1 MVNWVSPVALVCRP
15 LAAMSPVIG
24 LAVIVLI
31 GASLGL
37 ADDTAAPAKSDAG
50 APAEAP
56 SATVDP
62 PAAPPADAPGVPGGG
77 VQLPL
82 WDDQPAP
89 SKPTDA
95 PAAPPAGLWGNA
107 KPDVT
112 DQQVREA
119 IERGVAFLKK
129 VRDGDGLYSGPYQR
143 SYPFGETAMALL
155 ALRYAGVGT
164 TDPAFDEPFKQMSKF
179 RGNSVYVN
187 SLIAQVLATIPKDKQ
202 TPAVRTAMREQAAWM
217 GNAQLANGMW
227 TYQNP
232 NQGQTGSR
240 YVGAGDN
247 SNTQFAM
254 MALWQLNTA
263 GAEPNLNVLKKCEK
277 HFLETQLADGGWG
290 YSRPVAVSQ
299 PNGVRVVGA
308 STPSMTATGL
318 ATMYIFMDLLH
329 LRDGGNCRTRRLAP
343 GGQNQ
348 YWDRRIASATDCVE
362 AGLDKWF
369 ANRARQEALRTAR
382 PTGAGRS
389 FITMYDLYY
398 LYSIERIGAA
408 SGQKYLGHIDWYAA
422 GAKLLLDT
430 QNEDGSWGYTYTLPA
445 ARAGLNQQPNWAII
459 ETAFAILFLAKG
471 RAPIF
476 INKLSFDGDWNND
489 PRDAANL
496 TRYASDAL
504 ETHFNWQIID
514 IKSDVD
520 GWFDA
525 PLMYL
530 SGTAPPKLTLEQKT
544 RLRHYIAKGGCLLA
558 CATCAKP
565 EYIQGMKALGAELWP
580 EVEWKKLEDAH
591 PIFTRQSHFDLKARP
606 ELWALTDQQGFA
618 FFLLAA
624 EDVGCVWHQNLTTN
638 QEDWFR
644 FGINAVRYAAR
655 GKPIR
660 SRLDRAADNPA
671 AATPAAQK

>member
-1 MVNWVSPVALVCRP
+1 MMNRASSVVAVRRP
-15 LAAMSPVIG
+15 LPVVAFAVG
-24 LAVIVLI
+24 LAMATLL
-31 GASLGL
+31 GASLGW
-37 ADDTAAPAKSDAG
+37 AEDEAAPAKPDA
-50 APAEAP
+50 AVPAEAP
-56 SATVDP
+56 PATVDP
-62 PAAPPADAPGVPGGG
+62 PAAPPADPPGVPGSG

-82 WDDQPAP
+82 WDDQPVAP
-89 SKPTDA
+89 Q
-95 PAAPPAGLWGNA
+95 PATVPAVPPAGLWGDA
-107 KPDVT
+107 SPAVT
-112 DQQVREA
+112 DQQVRAA

-129 VRDGDGLYSGPYQR
+129 VRDDDGLYTGQYQR
-143 SYPFGETAMALL
+143 GYPFGETAMALL

-164 TDPAFDEPFKQMSKF
+164 TDPAFDEPFKRMSKY
-179 RGNSVYVN
+179 RGNQVYVN
-187 SLIAQVLATIPKDKQ
+187 SLIAQVLAAIPKDKHTQ
-202 TPAVRTAMREQAAWM
+202 ATRMAMREQAAWM
-217 GNAQLANGMW
+217 GSAQLANGMW
-227 TYQNP
+227 TYHNP

-240 YVGAGDN
+240 FVGSGDN

-290 YSRPVAVSQ
+290 YTKPVAM
-299 PNGVRVVGA
+299 PGLTGGRVVSA

-318 ATMYIFMDLLH
+318 ATMYIFMDVLH
-329 LRDGGNCRTRRLAP
+329 VRDGGNCRTRRLAP

-369 ANRARQEALRTAR
+369 AGRAKQEAARASRPGMPLR
-382 PTGAGRS
+382 P

-430 QNEDGSWGYTYTLPA
+430 QNEDGSWGYTYTAPA
-445 ARAGLNQQPNWAII
+445 QLRINQAANWPII
-459 ETAFAILFLAKG
+459 DTSFAILFLAKG

-525 PLMYL
+525 PLVYL

-544 RLRHYIAKGGCLLA
+544 RLQHYIAKGGCLLA
-558 CATCAKP
+558 GATCAKP
-565 EYIQGMKALGAELWP
+565 EFVDGVKALGAELWP
-580 EVEWKKLEDAH
+580 DVEWKKLDDTHAL
-591 PIFTRQSHFDLKARP
+591 FTRQSHFDLKDKP
-606 ELWALTDQQGFA
+606 QVWALTDKQGFA
-618 FFLLAA
+618 FFLLAV

-660 SRLDRAADNPA
+660 PRLDRTAAKPA
-671 AATPAAQK
+671 AEPSAAQK